1 MARALCHARNNRTA
15 NIRAQQRSASHGT
28 PNTGS
33 ASQRNES
40 ASPPQVQPPKK
51 RGRKAGSQ
59 AKLILPQQGAKV
71 VLIPA
76 GDIKLPLLNTPYKY
90 NTQLGAILKREYLGL
105 VEDKD
110 ANDLVIRKRPAIEW
124 ADYFLDTEL
133 IETNHLQEEADRF
146 LETYLQ
152 KRVRDMM
159 YQARVDAVKVY
170 SGVKLKRK
178 RGQDARL
185 NSDDTAQNHG
195 GSRPFI
201 ETQQTDMH
209 AAKFGPEKATLL
221 NVYAVMISSMKSVDS
236 TGSSGAIRSRKAQKR
251 LEGCTSRRRG
261 GPRTHGHLAI
271 ANGAVRKADVR
282 AAAKERSGLYR
293 DLGKEIPE
301 SALQRLSAAQAI
313 VSA

>member
-15 NIRAQQRSASHGT
+15 NIRAQQRSASYGT

-33 ASQRNES
+33 ASQRNKS

-59 AKLILPQQGAKV
+59 TKLILPQQGAKV
-71 VLIPA
+71 LYQPVTC
-76 GDIKLPLLNTPYKY
+76 N
-90 NTQLGAILKREYLGL
+90 L
-105 VEDKD
+105 VRLFEVPD
-110 ANDLVIRKRPAIEW
+110 
-124 ADYFLDTEL
+124 
-133 IETNHLQEEADRF
+133 HLQEQADRVV
-146 LETYLQ
+146 ETYLQ

-159 YQARVDAVKVY
+159 YQAHVDAVKVY
-170 SGVKLKRK
+170 YRDFKLKRK

-236 TGSSGAIRSRKAQKR
+236 TASSGAIRSRKAQKR

-261 GPRTHGHLAI
+261 GPRTHGRLAI
-271 ANGAVRKADVR
+271 ANGAVRKVDVR
-282 AAAKERSGLYR
+282 AATKERSVQPSNPLT
-293 DLGKEIPE
+293 
-301 SALQRLSAAQAI
+301 LQNMA
-313 VSA
+313 